1 MNEEQLFKQIDL
13 VRQATLKQL
22 ESVTEAQADDQPEGF
37 KNTIRWNI
45 GHIHV
50 VQNALLAKFGGKPV
64 ETSPR
69 YIELFAPGT
78 KPADWK
84 GDIPSLDELKQ
95 VLKEQPEKLKEILS
109 GQLDDEAAQAF
120 LSLPTVGEILNFT
133 IYHEGVHTGT
143 VKALKEKTAE

>member
-1 MNEEQLFKQIDL
+1 MNEEQLFKQISL

-22 ESVTEAQADDQPEGF
+22 ESVTEAQADEQPEGF
-37 KNTIRWNI
+37 RNTIRWNI
-45 GHIHV
+45 GHIYV
-50 VQNALLAKFGGKPV
+50 VQNSLLAKFGGKPV
-64 ETSPR
+64 ATPSR

-78 KPADWK
+78 KPADWE

-95 VLKEQPEKLKEILS
+95 ELEEQPLKLKEVLS
-109 GQLDDEAAQAF
+109 GQLDDEAAQPF

-143 VKALKEKTAE
+143 VKALKDKAAK

>member
-1 MNEEQLFKQIDL
+1 MNEEQLFKQISL

-22 ESVTEAQADDQPEGF
+22 EGVTESQADEQPEGF

-45 GHIHV
+45 GHIYV
-50 VQNALLAKFGGKPV
+50 VQNSLLAKFGGKSV
-64 ETSPR
+64 ETPSR

-78 KPADWK
+78 KPADWE

-95 VLKEQPEKLKEILS
+95 ELDEQPVKLKEVLS
-109 GQLDDEAAQAF
+109 GQLDDEAAQPF

-143 VKALKEKTAE
+143 VKALKEKVTK